1 VVKTILHLEDFTE
14 GQVFALG
21 PRLVSAE
28 EIIAF
33 AREFDP
39 QPFHVDEEA
48 ARQSV
53 LGGLAASGWHTTC
66 LLTRLMCD
74 AVLRHSAVLGSS
86 GMDEVKWLKPV
97 MAGDVLSGDMRA
109 TAARPSSSRP
119 GIGIVS
125 FEAFLAGQD
134 GTRRTELKG
143 MVFVRR
149 RSP

>member
-1 VVKTILHLEDFTE
+1 MKSKLHLEDFSE
-14 GQVFALG
+14 GQVYALG
-21 PRLVSAE
+21 PRQVSAE

-33 AREFDP
+33 ALEFDP
-39 QPFHVDEEA
+39 QPFHVDEAA
-48 ARQSV
+48 ARRSL

-74 AVLRHSAVLGSS
+74 AVLTRSAVLGSS

-97 MAGDVLSGDMRA
+97 MAGDVLSGEMRI

-119 GIGIVS
+119 GIGVVT

-134 GTRRTELKG
+134 SERRTELKG
-143 MVFVRR
+143 MVFVRGR
-149 RSP
+149 AP